1 MLVCYYRL
9 GGLIKMDK
17 NFILDNYV
25 WFIVVGVILFM
36 ALIGYIAEKTN
47 FGRNQFEKKVKREPK
62 VKKKKDKKNKVK
74 DKKELPVEE
83 LIIEEPILVEDNDW
97 ANLIE
102 ENVPAAIDV
111 VDSTEADVVESIEND
126 TIDSAGI
133 DLVESTGTDA
143 SDSVEE
149 DLTVPFGI
157 GVNNEEEIISTE
169 VTLEEDLIVPL
180 SESVV
185 DTPIDSVVEPL
196 VEEPVEDIV
205 VDDVGVVNEV
215 EDELSPPKIDTLNAD
230 TDEDVWKF

>member
-1 MLVCYYRL
+1 
-9 GGLIKMDK
+9 MDK

-62 VKKKKDKKNKVK
+62 VKKKKDKKDKAK

-111 VDSTEADVVESIEND
+111 VDSTEADVVESIGTD
-126 TIDSAGI
+126 MIDSAGI

-143 SDSVEE
+143 SDSAEADVVDSTEE

-196 VEEPVEDIV
+196 VEEPVEDNV
-205 VDDVGVVNEV
+205 VDDVEVVNEV

>member
-1 MLVCYYRL
+1 
-9 GGLIKMDK
+9 MDK

>member
-1 MLVCYYRL
+1 
-9 GGLIKMDK
+9 MDK

-196 VEEPVEDIV
+196 VEEPVEDNV
-205 VDDVGVVNEV
+205 VDDVEVVNEV

>member
-36 ALIGYIAEKTN
+36 VLIGYIAEKTN

-62 VKKKKDKKNKVK
+62 VKKKKDKKNKEK

-83 LIIEEPILVEDNDW
+83 LIIEEPILVENDDW

-111 VDSTEADVVESIEND
+111 VDSTEADVVDSTEVDVVESIE
-126 TIDSAGI
+126 
-133 DLVESTGTDA
+133 
-143 SDSVEE
+143 
-149 DLTVPFGI
+149 
-157 GVNNEEEIISTE
+157 
-169 VTLEEDLIVPL
+169 
-180 SESVV
+180 
-185 DTPIDSVVEPL
+185 
-196 VEEPVEDIV
+196 
-205 VDDVGVVNEV
+205 
-215 EDELSPPKIDTLNAD
+215 
-230 TDEDVWKF
+230 

>member
-1 MLVCYYRL
+1 
-9 GGLIKMDK
+9 MDK

-62 VKKKKDKKNKVK
+62 VKKKKDKKNKEK

-111 VDSTEADVVESIEND
+111 VDSTEADVVESTEADVVESIEND

-196 VEEPVEDIV
+196 VEEPVEDNV
-205 VDDVGVVNEV
+205 VDDVEVVNEV

>member
-1 MLVCYYRL
+1 
-9 GGLIKMDK
+9 MDK

-111 VDSTEADVVESIEND
+111 VDSTEVDVVESIEND

-230 TDEDVWKF
+230 TDEDVWQF